1 MAINNLVII
10 SDLHAGCQFGLCPPE
25 GIELD
30 GGGNYKPSALQ
41 CKVWEIW
48 QEFWNEW
55 VPTVSRG
62 EPFAVVVNGD
72 SIDGTHHK
80 AVTQISHN
88 LSDQAKLAEKILKPI
103 ADRAAELYMIRG
115 TEAHVGKSGQEE
127 ERLARSLGAKPDQVG
142 RYARDELFIEV
153 GGVLCHI
160 MHHIGTTS
168 SSQHEAS
175 AINAEMAREFN
186 ESARWGE
193 RVPLFVVR
201 SHRHRYARVSFP
213 ARTDTDKHVESIG
226 FCTPGW
232 QLKTPFTYRIAGAR
246 LSPPQ
251 LGGAIIRS
259 GDEDVYSRHFTR
271 VIERD
276 HSVMIES
283 L

>member
-1 MAINNLVII
+1 MSVNNLVII
-10 SDLHAGCQFGLCPPE
+10 SDLHAGCQFGLCPPD
-25 GIELD
+25 GIALD
-30 GGGNYKPSALQ
+30 GGGNYAPSPLQ
-41 CKVWEIW
+41 IKVWDIW
-48 QEFWNEW
+48 QEFWQSW

-62 EPFAVVVNGD
+62 EPYAVVVNGD
-72 SIDGTHHK
+72 SIDGTHHGS
-80 AVTQISHN
+80 VTQISHN
-88 LSDQAKLAEKILKPI
+88 MADQANVAKKILEPVVSG
-103 ADRAAELYMIRG
+103 AAALYMVRG

-127 ERLARSLGAKPDQVG
+127 ERLARTLGAKPDRFG
-142 RYARDELFIEV
+142 RHARDELFIEI

-168 SSQHEAS
+168 SAQHEAS

-213 ARTDTDKHVESIG
+213 ARVDTNKHVESIG

-232 QLKTPFTYRIAGAR
+232 QLKTPFTYKIAGAR

-251 LGGAIIRS
+251 LGGAIIRN

-271 VIERD
+271 VIERSQ
-276 HSVMIES
+276 SVSVET